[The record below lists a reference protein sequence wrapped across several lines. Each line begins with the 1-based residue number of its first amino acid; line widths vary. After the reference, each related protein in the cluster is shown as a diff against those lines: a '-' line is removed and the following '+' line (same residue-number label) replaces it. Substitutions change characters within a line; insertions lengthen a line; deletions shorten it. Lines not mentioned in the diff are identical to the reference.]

1 MGRHPRS
8 HKRKTLIAKLRS
20 KKRGM
25 KGWKITKGSIF
36 DVLYKK
42 KEIIF

>member
-8 HKRKTLIAKLRS
+8 HKRKTMVAKMRS

-25 KGWKITKGSIF
+25 KGWKKTKDSIF
-36 DVLYKK
+36 GILYKK
-42 KEIIF
+42 KK